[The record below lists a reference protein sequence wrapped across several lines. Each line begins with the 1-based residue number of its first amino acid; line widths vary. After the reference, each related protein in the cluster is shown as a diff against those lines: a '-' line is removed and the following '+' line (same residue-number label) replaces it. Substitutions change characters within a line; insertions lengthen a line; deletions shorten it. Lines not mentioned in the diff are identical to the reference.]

1 VKLQHMVDRYVNYRQ
16 ALGEGFVS
24 AAKDLRAFVRFI
36 GPATDLTAVRPKQ
49 VKLFLARGRP
59 SGTRSWHARYGNLS
73 RFYRYVLSHGY
84 LTTAPLPR
92 VTPQRPPPFVPYIY
106 SREELRRLLRG
117 TDSYQRRPNCLEPIT
132 LRTLILL
139 LYAAGLRLGEAVALN
154 RADVDLTAAVI
165 TIRRTKF
172 YKSRQLPFGAHLG
185 QALARYAAT
194 RPQQVG
200 HSPPGDI
207 PFFTTR
213 TGTRLKKYTIEYA
226 FQRLRE
232 HTGIRRS
239 DSGRCQPRLHDLR
252 HTFAVHRLTSWYRQG
267 ADVQNLLP
275 YLSTYL
281 GHANLRGT
289 QVYLS
294 MTPELLHEAAVR
306 FDHYA
311 WKEDHGEG

>member
-1 VKLQHMVDRYVNYRQ
+1 VKLQQLVDRYVKYRQ
-16 ALGEGFVS
+16 ALGDGFAS
-24 AAKDLRAFVRFI
+24 AAKDLRAFARFI
-36 GPATDLTAVRPKQ
+36 GPTADLTAVRPKQ
-49 VKLFLARGRP
+49 VKLFLDGRRP
-59 SGTRSWHARYGNLS
+59 GTRSWHVRYGNLS

-154 RADVDLTAAVI
+154 RGDVDLTAEVI
-165 TIRRTKF
+165 TIRGTKF
-172 YKSRQLPFGAHLG
+172 YKSRLVPIGTHLT

-194 RPQQVG
+194 RPVQVA
-200 HSPPGDI
+200 HSPHGDV

-213 TGTRLKKYTIEYA
+213 TGTRVKKNTIQEA

-239 DSGRCQPRLHDLR
+239 DGGSYQPRLHDLR
-252 HTFAVHRLTSWYRQG
+252 HTFAVHRLTSWYRQR

-275 YLSTYL
+275 SLSTYL
-281 GHANLRGT
+281 GHVNLQGT

-294 MTPELLHEAAVR
+294 MTPELLHEAAAR
-306 FDHYA
+306 FDHYV
-311 WKEDHGEG
+311 WKEDHDEE

>member
-1 VKLQHMVDRYVNYRQ
+1 MKLQELVDRYVNYRQ
-16 ALGEGFVS
+16 ALGESFAS
-24 AAKDLRAFVRFI
+24 AAKNLRAFARFI
-36 GPATDLTAVRPKQ
+36 GPTADLTAVRPKQ
-49 VKLFLARGRP
+49 VKLFLKGRRP
-59 SGTRSWHARYGNLS
+59 STRSWHKRYSDLS
-73 RFYRYVLSHGY
+73 GFYRYILSHGY

-117 TDSYQRRPNCLEPIT
+117 TDSYQRQTSCLEPVT
-132 LRTLILL
+132 LRTLVLL

-154 RADVDLTAAVI
+154 RRDVDLTAAVI

-172 YKSRQLPFGAHLG
+172 YKSRLVPFGAHLG

-194 RPQQVG
+194 RPGQVAR
-200 HSPPGDI
+200 SPHGDV

-213 TGTRLKKYTIEYA
+213 TGTRVKKSTIQES
-226 FQRLRE
+226 FQRLRK

-239 DSGRCQPRLHDLR
+239 DGARYQPRLHDLR

-289 QVYLS
+289 QIYLS
-294 MTPELLHEAAVR
+294 MTPELLHEAAAR
-306 FDHYA
+306 FDHYV
-311 WKEDHGEG
+311 WKENHHEE

>member
-1 VKLQHMVDRYVNYRQ
+1 VKLQQLVDRYVKYRQ
-16 ALGEGFVS
+16 ALGDGFAS
-24 AAKDLRAFVRFI
+24 AAKDLRAFARFI
-36 GPATDLTAVRPKQ
+36 GPTADLTAVRPKQ
-49 VKLFLARGRP
+49 VKLFLDGRRP
-59 SGTRSWHARYGNLS
+59 GTRSWHVRYGNLS

-106 SREELRRLLRG
+106 SREELRRLLLG
-117 TDSYQRRPNCLEPIT
+117 TDSYQPRPNCLEPIT

-139 LYAAGLRLGEAVALN
+139 LYGAGLRLGEAVALN
-154 RADVDLTAAVI
+154 RDDVDLTDEVI
-165 TIRRTKF
+165 TIRGTKF
-172 YKSRQLPFGAHLG
+172 YKSRRIPIGTDLG

-194 RPQQVG
+194 RPEQVA
-200 HSPPGDI
+200 HSPHGDV

-213 TGTRLKKYTIEYA
+213 TGTRVKKHTIQEA

-239 DSGRCQPRLHDLR
+239 DAGRCQPRLHDLR
-252 HTFAVHRLTSWYRQG
+252 HSFAVHRLTSWYRQG

-275 YLSTYL
+275 HLSTYM
-281 GHANLRGT
+281 GHASLRGT

-294 MTPELLHEAAVR
+294 MTPELLHEAAAR
-306 FDHYA
+306 FDHYV
-311 WKEDHGEG
+311 WKEDHDEG

>member
-1 VKLQHMVDRYVNYRQ
+1 VKLLHMVDRYISYRQ
-16 ALGEGFVS
+16 ALGDRFTS
-24 AAKDLRAFVRFI
+24 AAKDLRAFARFI
-36 GPATDLTAVRPKQ
+36 GPTVDLTAVRPKQ
-49 VKLFLARGRP
+49 VKLFLEGRRPGAR
-59 SGTRSWHARYGNLS
+59 SSHVRYGNLS

-92 VTPQRPPPFVPYIY
+92 VPPQRPTPFVPYIY

-117 TDSYQRRPNCLEPIT
+117 TDSYRPRPNCLEPIT

-139 LYAAGLRLGEAVALN
+139 LYGAGLRLGEAVALN
-154 RADVDLTAAVI
+154 RGDVDLTDRVI
-165 TIRRTKF
+165 TIRGTKF
-172 YKSRQLPFGAHLG
+172 YKSRRIPIGTHLG

-194 RPQQVG
+194 RTEQVAHTPQSDV
-200 HSPPGDI
+200 

-213 TGTRLKKYTIEYA
+213 TGTRVKKHTIQEA

-239 DSGRCQPRLHDLR
+239 DAGGSQPRLHDMR
-252 HTFAVHRLTSWYRQG
+252 HSFAVHRLTSWYRQG

-275 YLSTYL
+275 FLSTYL

-294 MTPELLHEAAVR
+294 MTPELLNQAAAR
-306 FDHYA
+306 FDRYV
-311 WKEDHGEG
+311 WKGDHDES

>member
-1 VKLQHMVDRYVNYRQ
+1 MKLHELVERYVSYRQ
-16 ALGEGFVS
+16 ALGESFAVG
-24 AAKDLRAFVRFI
+24 AKGLRAFARSI
-36 GPATDLTAVRPKQ
+36 GPTADITAVRLKQ
-49 VKLFLARGRP
+49 VKTFLAGGRQQ
-59 SGTRSWHARYGNLS
+59 GTRSWHSRYSILS
-73 RFYRYVLSHGY
+73 GFYRYVLSHGY

-92 VTPQRPPPFVPYIY
+92 MIPRRPSSFVPYIY

-117 TDSYQRRPNCLEPIT
+117 TDSYQRQTCCLEPIT
-132 LRTLILL
+132 LRTLVLL

-154 RADVDLTAAVI
+154 RGDVDLTAAVI

-172 YKSRQLPFGAHLG
+172 YKSRLIPFGAHLG

-194 RPQQVG
+194 RPGQVARS
-200 HSPPGDI
+200 HGDV

-213 TGTRLKKYTIEYA
+213 TGARVKKNTIEGA

-239 DSGRCQPRLHDLR
+239 DGGRYQPRLHDLR

-289 QVYLS
+289 QIYLS
-294 MTPELLHEAAVR
+294 MTPELLHEAAAR
-306 FDHYA
+306 FDHYV
-311 WKEDHGEG
+311 WKENHHEE